1 MSQYLPKNNTPVM
14 TAYPKLLWV
23 LLLACLSPLAHAR
36 VVINEIMYH
45 APDDLDDLQ
54 YVEEGR
60 LSLNDRV
67 IRWFQEYPNATAITI
82 DHLLSHTSGIYSFQN
97 DPGMQE
103 RLGYHSPEEL
113 IEIARAHGN
122 GFCPGEYWSYSNTGY
137 VMLGRIIEQLEG
149 RPFHEVL
156 TLRLIQRLGLKHTRA
171 LVPRGEMIGVARPH
185 PSTSQG
191 RGAEGSVPTTPYA
204 AGDVVSTAADM
215 VEFWHALLGGKI
227 LKPETVRDQF
237 QRLYPM
243 FDRGTYYGKGVMLY
257 DVPDKD
263 GKRLIWLGHS
273 GGALGSKA
281 MVAYL
286 VDAHAFVA
294 VALNNDGSAEAVAN
308 LLLKA
313 LSSTP

>member
-1 MSQYLPKNNTPVM
+1 MSQYVPKNNTPVM

-149 RPFHEVL
+149 
-156 TLRLIQRLGLKHTRA
+156 
-171 LVPRGEMIGVARPH
+171 
-185 PSTSQG
+185 
-191 RGAEGSVPTTPYA
+191 
-204 AGDVVSTAADM
+204 
-215 VEFWHALLGGKI
+215 
-227 LKPETVRDQF
+227 
-237 QRLYPM
+237 
-243 FDRGTYYGKGVMLY
+243 
-257 DVPDKD
+257 
-263 GKRLIWLGHS
+263 
-273 GGALGSKA
+273 
-281 MVAYL
+281 
-286 VDAHAFVA
+286 
-294 VALNNDGSAEAVAN
+294 
-308 LLLKA
+308 KA
-313 LSSTP
+313 LSRSADSASDSTPGVETHQSARSPRGDDRSCKTAPLDIAGAGCRRFGPHHTLCGGRCGVDRSGHG